1 MSATVNS
8 NNTTTTTQ
16 CTVQAVRYA
25 LMQHI
30 QDCSIVEL
38 EELVNQLFNAECY
51 FDCDGQVAIQIP
63 LSKLVGSVATWLRPN

>member
-1 MSATVNS
+1 MSN
-8 NNTTTTTQ
+8 TTTTQ

-38 EELVNQLFNAECY
+38 EELMNQLFSAECY
-51 FDCDGQVAIQIP
+51 FDCSGQVAIQIP
-63 LSKLVGSVATWLRPN
+63 LNKLTGPVAAYLRPN